1 MRVLFKKLNNRG
13 TSLIAVIIAMGF
25 IGVLGSLMLA
35 MGVMG
40 YQMKVVEAE
49 AKENQYDTET
59 VLNQVCSGLQE
70 VSEDKLE
77 EAYTFVLTRYS
88 ATPENERTEL
98 VQEKYV
104 DFMESFLKQNADAEE
119 TAGYSVSPDGQE
131 KTLLLTAK
139 QRTALIGWLNSIK
152 DTDNAGFVQNNGN
165 TNIVFRQN
173 KGDKE
178 NDYSVILTNITVGY
192 KSAGYSTNI
201 TTDIKLKAP
210 SVGFGTVSG
219 TPTSNNL
226 AAYGVIADNT
236 LTSQTTSSI
245 YGNVYAGQKILAD
258 SGADL
263 GIEAEKV
270 LSRGMLETR
279 GGAELSIEGTKNGK
293 KCELW
298 ADNIKTTKA
307 AGTLDNAVAKKQIFI
322 DGICNIANDLIMNN
336 PIGNVQLKGE
346 YYGYGLIEGMKSVTY
361 GSSIAI
367 NAPKASLDLS
377 DLQKLHLAGRTAI
390 SVETTDSQGQNSSV
404 TPVMQ
409 GEAISYLWTQNAYL
423 LPGDCLPGVGH
434 NPMTLDEYNNVFLQL
449 TGAEKF
455 NITRY
460 VPIALRKYLNP
471 VNPYTAVFV
480 KHSIGDQETG
490 IMVYLYM
497 NFMTPNYASTYFQ
510 EYARDTF
517 NKTDME
523 AMAAL
528 LGFKGIM
535 LNHNI
540 AATDG
545 SDDKLQVSG
554 NIINYKEGSVTPEGL
569 INEFGD
575 MEVSSGAVHT
585 SNVFSNIAIN
595 KTYTRNGLV
604 SYLDENKKIANPTTT
619 LVNNLINVKMLKT
632 NPLEEKNIIAKK
644 GNVRITSPFTG
655 IIIVDGDVDINAEVN
670 GLVIATGSIHINDAT
685 INADSNVFSTLMDIG
700 IDLQKYFKED
710 LGQGGFA
717 DQPADDD
724 TETEHF
730 DRITISFENWRK
742 A

>member
-1 MRVLFKKLNNRG
+1 MRVLLKKLNNRG
-13 TSLIAVIIAMGF
+13 ASLIAVIIAMGF
-25 IGVLGSLMLA
+25 ISILGSLMLA
-35 MGVMG
+35 IGVMG
-40 YQMKVVEAE
+40 YQMKVVEAG

-104 DFMESFLKQNADAEE
+104 DFMESFLKQKADAEE
-119 TAGYSVSPDGQE
+119 TAGYSVSQDGQE
-131 KTLLLTAK
+131 RTLRLTAK
-139 QRTALIGWLNSIK
+139 QRSSLINWLNSIE
-152 DTDNAGFVQNNGN
+152 DTDGAGFVQNNGS
-165 TNIVFRQN
+165 TDIVFRET
-173 KGDKE
+173 KGNKE

-192 KSAGYSTNI
+192 KSAGYSTDV

-210 SVGFGTVSG
+210 SVGFGNVSG
-219 TPTSNNL
+219 TPTANNL
-226 AAYGVIADNT
+226 AVYGVIADNT
-236 LTSQTTSSI
+236 LSSQTTSSI

-263 GIEAEKV
+263 NIEAEKV
-270 LSRGMLETR
+270 LSRGTLETK
-279 GGAELSIEGTKNGK
+279 GGAELSIEGAQNGK

-298 ADNIKTTKA
+298 ADNIRTTKA
-307 AGTLDNAVAKKQIFI
+307 AGTLDNAAAKKQIFI
-322 DGICNIANDLIMNN
+322 DGICNIANDLTMNN
-336 PIGNVQLKGE
+336 PVGNVQLKGE

-361 GSSIAI
+361 GSSIAV

-377 DLQKLHLAGRTAI
+377 GLQKLHLAGRTAI
-390 SVETTDSQGQNSSV
+390 SVETTDSQGQNTSV

-460 VPIALRKYLNP
+460 VPMALRKYLDP

-480 KHSIGDQETG
+480 KHSIGDKETG

-523 AMAAL
+523 AMAAI
-528 LGFKGIM
+528 LGFKGIL
-535 LNHNI
+535 LNNNI
-540 AATDG
+540 TATDG
-545 SDDKLQVSG
+545 SDDKLQASG
-554 NIINYKEGSVTPEGL
+554 NIINYKEGSATAEGF
-569 INEFGD
+569 INDFGD
-575 MEVSSGAVHT
+575 VEVSSGAVHT

-604 SYLDENKKIANPTTT
+604 SYLDENKKISNPTTT
-619 LVNNLINVKMLKT
+619 LVNNLINVKMLIT

-655 IIIVDGDVDINAEVN
+655 LIIVDGDVDINAEVN
-670 GLVIATGSIHINDAT
+670 GLVIATGSININDAV
-685 INADSNVFSTLMDIG
+685 INADPNVFSALTDMNIDI
-700 IDLQKYFKED
+700 QKYFKED
-710 LGQGGFA
+710 LGQGGYT
-717 DQPADDD
+717 DQPVDTD

-730 DRITISFENWRK
+730 DRIIISFENWRK